1 MFFKAN
7 EAPVIIDEGF
17 LSPSAVARLALV
29 IFAAA
34 ALLNVLERIIVAITV
49 RRRRRRDRKNQFHFK
64 NTK

>member
-1 MFFKAN
+1 M
-7 EAPVIIDEGF
+7 IIDEGF
-17 LSPSAVARLALV
+17 LSPSAVARLALF